1 MAESCWLG
9 AHCSRD
15 ADLMTTAARQFKD
28 LHTSGTFVMPN
39 PFDVGSTRLLTAL
52 GFSALAT
59 TSAGFAATLGRLD
72 MNITRDELI
81 AHVQQLT
88 AATPL
93 PMNVDSERCF
103 AGDPAGVAQTV
114 RLLAEAG
121 AAGCSI
127 EDWNPATDAID
138 SIDEATAR
146 VAAAAAAADEAGIVL
161 TARCENHLHGVSDL
175 DDTIARLQAYSQAGA
190 HAVYAPGL
198 VDLAQI
204 GRVVQQA
211 GAPVNVLLLPGG
223 PSVAQ
228 LAEVGV
234 RRVSLG
240 SGLSTAAYG
249 AVVAAARSV
258 LTSGSMPTDGPRIER
273 SLAAAA
279 FATG

>member
-1 MAESCWLG
+1 
-9 AHCSRD
+9 
-15 ADLMTTAARQFKD
+15 MTAAARQFKD
-28 LHTSGTFVMPN
+28 LHMSGTFVMPN
-39 PFDVGSTRLLTAL
+39 PFDVGSARLLTAL

-81 AHVQQLT
+81 EHVQQLT

-93 PMNVDSERCF
+93 PMNVDSERCY
-103 AGDPAGVAQTV
+103 ADDPAGVAVTV
-114 RLLAEAG
+114 GLLAQAG

-127 EDWNPATDAID
+127 EDWNPATD
-138 SIDEATAR
+138 SIDPIQIATER
-146 VAAAAAAADEAGIVL
+146 VAAAAAAADQAGIVL

-175 DDTIARLQAYSQAGA
+175 DETIVRLQAYSRAGA
-190 HAVYAPGL
+190 HVVYAPGL
-198 VDLAQI
+198 VDLGQI

-223 PSVAQ
+223 PTVAQ
-228 LAEVGV
+228 LAELGV

-258 LTSGSMPTDGPRIER
+258 LTSGAMPMDGPRVGR

-279 FATG
+279 FVTG